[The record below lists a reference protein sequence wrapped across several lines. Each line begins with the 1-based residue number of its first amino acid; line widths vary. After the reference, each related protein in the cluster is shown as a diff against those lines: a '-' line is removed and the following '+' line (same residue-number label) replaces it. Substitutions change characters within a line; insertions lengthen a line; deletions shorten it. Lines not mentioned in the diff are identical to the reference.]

1 MRIYPIRIPSIPFKK
16 PKKFT
21 PILNQ
26 EKHPIVKQDEEK
38 IKIEIKDNIK
48 VLEPKKDENNK

>member
-1 MRIYPIRIPSIPFKK
+1 MRMYPTRILSIPFKK

-26 EKHPIVKQDEEK
+26 EKHPFSNQDEEK

-48 VLEPKKDENNK
+48 VLEPKKDENNE

>member
-1 MRIYPIRIPSIPFKK
+1 MRIFPTRIPSIPFKK
-16 PKKFT
+16 PKIFT

-48 VLEPKKDENNK
+48 LEPKKDENNK